1 MNHALLI
8 HFCTTSFLFS
18 GPNRACPLCILSSAR
33 DGARFGS
40 RVHGVLALLPWSDS
54 VQHIDS
60 PSFEHNFIPMT
71 VLPSF
76 SVSDVYYIDP
86 WQAGGPRVPASRSW
100 LVSLI
105 SLPLYPIHL
114 QEFSFRAVCFLF
126 SVSVYFLVVSPLVA
140 ICAHSVFLVLRPQ
153 DSQRCMCIHRK

>member
-18 GPNRACPLCILSSAR
+18 GPNRAYPLCILSSAR

-40 RVHGVLALLPWSDS
+40 RVHDVLALFPWSDS
-54 VQHIDS
+54 VQHIES

-76 SVSDVYYIDP
+76 
-86 WQAGGPRVPASRSW
+86 
-100 LVSLI
+100 LSLMFII
-105 SLPLYPIHL
+105 SIPGKREAL
-114 QEFSFRAVCFLF
+114 E
-126 SVSVYFLVVSPLVA
+126 SPLPGHGLSASFPFRCILFIYKNFRFALFVFCFRSRFISRRLPMVA
-140 ICAHSVFLVLRPQ
+140 ICVHSVFFVLRPQ